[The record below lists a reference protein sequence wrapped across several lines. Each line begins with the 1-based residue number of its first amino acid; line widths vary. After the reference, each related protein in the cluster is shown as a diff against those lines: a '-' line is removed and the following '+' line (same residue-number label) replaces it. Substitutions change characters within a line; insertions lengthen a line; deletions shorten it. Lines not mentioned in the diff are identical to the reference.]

1 MESMPPKEVGKC
13 KHQIAQLSRGSGYPG
28 DPATKE
34 WLNKSFEQVFAF
46 PSLVRF
52 SWATVD
58 TFVSEN
64 NGVDMDWHD
73 EDSKDDSQPGVSA
86 FVIQKNTQ
94 SNHRRPRLFSRRNVR
109 VGWRFWPLSEFI
121 VVNTIFKTVKRK
133 MINQKRSIRI
143 FVSYNMVL
151 WVMTFLR
158 LTLFGSHSVVLLC
171 DRAMWKGPLAL
182 MDNLRFNQFITVYT
196 GSC

>member
-109 VGWRFWPLSEFI
+109 VGWRF
-121 VVNTIFKTVKRK
+121 
-133 MINQKRSIRI
+133 
-143 FVSYNMVL
+143 
-151 WVMTFLR
+151 
-158 LTLFGSHSVVLLC
+158 
-171 DRAMWKGPLAL
+171 
-182 MDNLRFNQFITVYT
+182 
-196 GSC
+196 